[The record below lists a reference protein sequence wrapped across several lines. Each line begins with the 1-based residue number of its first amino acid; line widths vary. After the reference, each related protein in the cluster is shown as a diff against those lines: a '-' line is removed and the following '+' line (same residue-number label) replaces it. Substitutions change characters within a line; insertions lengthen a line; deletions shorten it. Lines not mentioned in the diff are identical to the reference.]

1 MDWETEK
8 KSQTRRFWLGVFAG
22 SLAAIFVLAGIWCVW
37 QISGRTARGDFA
49 SGEISERDVEDKLD
63 QINGLIERYY
73 LYEDE
78 IDEDA
83 LIDGIYSGYASALGD
98 PYTEYYDKEET
109 QALLETTS
117 GEFSGIG
124 ATMSMNVDSGEIT
137 IVNVY
142 KDSPADRALPFD
154 DVVVASRA
162 RFVYLRI
169 ARLIGF
175 VAFVLLFD
183 GRNVR
188 LVILFHV
195 TN

>member
-83 LIDGIYSGYASALGD
+83 LIDGIYSRLEIHIQSIMIKRKRRHSWRRPAGSFPGSALRC
-98 PYTEYYDKEET
+98 
-109 QALLETTS
+109 Q
-117 GEFSGIG
+117 
-124 ATMSMNVDSGEIT
+124 
-137 IVNVY
+137 
-142 KDSPADRALPFD
+142 
-154 DVVVASRA
+154 
-162 RFVYLRI
+162 
-169 ARLIGF
+169 
-175 VAFVLLFD
+175 
-183 GRNVR
+183 
-188 LVILFHV
+188 
-195 TN
+195 